1 MVAPV
6 SFSEVNREAE
16 KCTQVRGLLLW
27 NNVTQVKVKSNP
39 PNDDF
44 TEIIRHIENLRNHVI
59 DYLALQVD
67 YGYAGSMT

>member
-1 MVAPV
+1 MYSSKRSVILEQYD
-6 SFSEVNREAE
+6 SS
-16 KCTQVRGLLLW
+16 
-27 NNVTQVKVKSNP
+27 KSNP